1 MKHAVELYTNQK
13 VTDQIQLTGG
23 FSFETWLITLDNN
36 QKIIFR
42 TGMDIEVENGKKVV
56 VSDVFEKEDYFYK
69 TVNNIYM
76 NRCTEIY
83 LIDKSKE
90 IYHQPYQIMSFV
102 EGDSLDKYLVNADE
116 ASIRTIFNQIGRVT
130 AQINNIEINNSQDV
144 FLTDH
149 WERKFEKKLIERF
162 APLIKDAIL
171 TDSEKTILLS
181 RLSKLNA
188 KTTNALLHLDMR
200 LPNLI
205 YHNDEIHVID
215 AENCEVGDPLYELA
229 IVSVAGMLDENFLA
243 GYRESSIYSIDI
255 DDLLFKYYQLERQA
269 ALVNLFKNI
278 INNESL
284 AQSTI
289 VIFDRLKRALIES
302 IKG

>member
-1 MKHAVELYTNQK
+1 MKHAVEMYTNQK
-13 VTDQIQLTGG
+13 VTEQIQLTGG
-23 FSFETWLITLDNN
+23 FSFETWLIKLDNN

-42 TGMDIEVENGKKVV
+42 TGMDTEVENGKRFV
-56 VSDVFEKEDYFYK
+56 VSDVFEKENYFYK
-69 TVNNIYM
+69 TVNNVYI
-76 NRCTEIY
+76 NRCPEIY

-130 AQINNIEINNSQDV
+130 AEINNIEINNSQDV
-144 FLTDH
+144 FLADN
-149 WERKFEKKLIERF
+149 WEQKFEKKLIERF

-171 TDSEKTILLS
+171 TDSEKSILLS
-181 RLSKLNA
+181 RLSKLKA

-229 IVSVAGMLDENFLA
+229 IVSVVGMLDENFLA
-243 GYRESSIYSIDI
+243 GYRENSIYSIDT
-255 DDLLFKYYQLERQA
+255 DDQLFKYYQLERQA

-289 VIFDRLKRALIES
+289 IIFDRLKRELIES